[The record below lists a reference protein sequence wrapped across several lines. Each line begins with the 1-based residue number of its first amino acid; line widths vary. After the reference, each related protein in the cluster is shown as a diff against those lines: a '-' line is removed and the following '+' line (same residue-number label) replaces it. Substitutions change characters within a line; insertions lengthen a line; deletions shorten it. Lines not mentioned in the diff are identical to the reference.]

1 MANENF
7 NFLVLI
13 PDGDGYIIIAYSSAS
28 KSNTF
33 VFKSN
38 QQLATLF
45 QLAKFWAPWDRK
57 STPWAFFKPNN
68 DEPMSLKIEH
78 IFRCILSHLIP
89 LDVHVLGSK
98 NQGRKGLISYKTK
111 MEVQA

>member
-13 PDGDGYIIIAYSSAS
+13 PDGDGHTIVAYSSTS
-28 KSNTF
+28 RSNTF

-45 QLAKFWAPWDRK
+45 QRAKFWAPWDRK
-57 STPWAFFKPNN
+57 STP
-68 DEPMSLKIEH
+68 
-78 IFRCILSHLIP
+78 
-89 LDVHVLGSK
+89 
-98 NQGRKGLISYKTK
+98 
-111 MEVQA
+111 